1 MIHSLQRRNV
11 AKLVTEARDS
21 SASVS
26 TPTDLPRIKAV
37 SPPPPSK
44 LEFSP
49 TSTKTEG
56 EHKRTLFDSPAA
68 GNPRILVDY
77 VPPASLLD
85 LEEVYSLCEQILIET
100 LDNICQYYLDDN
112 PSSAESDLNVNVQRQ
127 KNPIICTGES
137 EVTNVVTNSTSEVQL
152 EDTQEVSNTVED
164 IKPLRGDNLLA
175 LQTQSFTVPGPTEA
189 LELEDQHEA
198 PMLKS
203 PYKMLD
209 DPAAPKLKMM
219 SRHSSLKS
227 LKSPSV
233 SGGTPKSVKFCEAPP
248 TKISPKPFEETKN
261 EDDLDFL
268 LKKIKSMRRVTETE
282 ENDVNSS
289 NTEASFAL
297 PSKLDLPDLSHDNF
311 EVASDCQIE
320 STTDVNSINFNFH
333 DEDEKE
339 RSVLASHGGDFTLSC
354 PKMDSIQTSRREISH
369 EESTRTVLHHQST
382 LLSLDKRIAAFGEEL
397 LFMEAESVELIQNI
411 NAVEQRNI
419 AMELVVEEC
428 ERTIT
433 QIGFE
438 KERELS
444 VLIESKEKAAVECE
458 QAKEDLQVTL
468 PVLFIK
474 VYVWCVIGCSPI
486 SEGYFEDVRENQ
498 EPDRH
503 HEGAREQ
510 TEGNGRHGAG

>member
-1 MIHSLQRRNV
+1 MIHSLQRRNA

-21 SASVS
+21 CASVS

-85 LEEVYSLCEQILIET
+85 LEEVHSLCKQILIET
-100 LDNICQYYLDDN
+100 FDDICQYHHDDN
-112 PSSAESDLNVNVQRQ
+112 PSSAESDLNVND
-127 KNPIICTGES
+127 NPIICNGES
-137 EVTNVVTNSTSEVQL
+137 EVTNVVTNSTSEVHL
-152 EDTQEVSNTVED
+152 EDTQGEVSNKDED
-164 IKPLRGDNLLA
+164 LMPSRGDNILEP
-175 LQTQSFTVPGPTEA
+175 QTQSLTVPGSTEA
-189 LELEDQHEA
+189 LDFEDQHEAPA

-268 LKKIKSMRRVTETE
+268 LKKIKSMRRASETE
-282 ENDVNSS
+282 ENDVNST

-354 PKMDSIQTSRREISH
+354 PKMDSIQTSRREISN

-411 NAVEQRNI
+411 NAVEQRNV

-444 VLIESKEKAAVECE
+444 VIIESKEKAAVECE
-458 QAKEDLQVTL
+458 QAKEDLQVTF
-468 PVLFIK
+468 PVLFIE
-474 VYVWCVIGCSPI
+474 VYVCH
-486 SEGYFEDVRENQ
+486 RLL
-498 EPDRH
+498 
-503 HEGAREQ
+503 
-510 TEGNGRHGAG
+510 TEL